1 MPVNSTGR
9 KYLTD
14 LLKGRD
20 SFNTD
25 NAVRYEF
32 DTQVVTGAGAVDNI
46 GIPVIWNDGSGYF
59 EPYVAQDIA
68 AAISTGGSP
77 LADGS
82 VIALTVGSAFGL
94 GHNKEDTDISVA
106 DTEMTLLF
114 RGPSAVVNE
123 GVVWGAAAA
132 PAQALFVAQ
141 LEAQGITFIDNAEVV
156 SPTYQ

>member
-25 NAVRYEF
+25 NAVRFEF
-32 DTQVVTGAGAVDNI
+32 STQVVTGAGPVDNI
-46 GIPVIWNDGSGYF
+46 GIPVIWNNASGYF
-59 EPYVAQDIA
+59 EPYVAQDIPTV
-68 AAISTGGSP
+68 ISTGGSP
-77 LADGS
+77 LPGGN
-82 VIALTVGSAFGL
+82 VVALTVGSAFGL

-106 DTEMTLLF
+106 DTDMTLLF

-123 GVVWGAAAA
+123 GIIWGAAAA
-132 PAQALFVAQ
+132 PAQDAFRAQ
-141 LEAQGITFIDNAEVV
+141 LEVQDITFIDNAEVV